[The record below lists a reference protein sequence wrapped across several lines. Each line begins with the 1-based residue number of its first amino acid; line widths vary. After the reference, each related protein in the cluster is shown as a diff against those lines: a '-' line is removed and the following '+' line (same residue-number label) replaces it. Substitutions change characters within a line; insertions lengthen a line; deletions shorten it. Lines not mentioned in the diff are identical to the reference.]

1 MKKEKKSEKHSEYFL
16 PLFVFLASQ
25 QSFNLRKKERM
36 SLQKGGK
43 MASRI
48 QPSLLGKRIAIK
60 MYKNLE
66 LQSPLTLSM

>member
-25 QSFNLRKKERM
+25 QSFNLRKNERM

-48 QPSLLGKRIAIK
+48 QPSLLG
-60 MYKNLE
+60 
-66 LQSPLTLSM
+66 